1 MVRAYLL
8 SLLIRQRLAL
18 KEQFGKRYPH
28 AWLVWEP
35 GIWHVPP
42 SAKAQSNA
50 ATQLPLT
57 QGPDQPSQGDALCF
71 ELAPPPNKT
80 KLTVGREPAND
91 IVVNDS
97 TVSRHHLLLQQQ
109 GASAWR
115 MAVDEHATVTRYGDR
130 ELSPGTE
137 IDLKN
142 GDTLKAGN
150 VILTFYD
157 PDGFLGRL
165 EGEAQ
170 RLKA

>member
-18 KEQFGKRYPH
+18 KEQFRKRYPH

-35 GIWHVPP
+35 GIWHVPA
-42 SAKAQSNA
+42 SAKAQSTA
-50 ATQLPLT
+50 ATQLPVT
-57 QGPDQPSQGDALCF
+57 QRPDQPSQGDGLCF

-80 KLTVGREPAND
+80 RLTFGREPAND

-97 TVSRHHLLLQQQ
+97 TVSRHHLLLHPR
-109 GASAWR
+109 GASGWL
-115 MAVDEHATVTRYGDR
+115 MAVGQHANVTLYGGR
-130 ELSPGTE
+130 ELLPGTE

-142 GDTLKAGN
+142 GDILKAGN
-150 VILTFYD
+150 VTLTFYD
-157 PDGFLGRL
+157 SNGFLGRL
-165 EGEAQ
+165 EREAQ